1 MSFAFPSIPLV
12 KRGTIHPVQFG
23 QRLSDFCSRLKQ
35 QNEHWLVQ
43 QFLNNEQSN
52 NQPIVAQEYREG
64 VALSEDEKEQTEAQ
78 SKDVLTLAGAWNMYK
93 KEKALNWTKAIS
105 QANER
110 FMEIL
115 LIVLGSSTDVTTIT
129 KQDIKQVMEVEEN
142 LPRRVVQPYRP
153 MTVHQLIGCDDVPSE
168 DLVGAELS
176 TSI

>member
-1 MSFAFPSIPLV
+1 M
-12 KRGTIHPVQFG
+12 RGSV
-23 QRLSDFCSRLKQ
+23 
-35 QNEHWLVQ
+35 VQ

-52 NQPIVAQEYREG
+52 NQPMVAQEYREV

-115 LIVLGSSTDVTTIT
+115 LIVLGSSTDVTTMT
-129 KQDIKQVMEVEEN
+129 KQDIKQVM
-142 LPRRVVQPYRP
+142 
-153 MTVHQLIGCDDVPSE
+153 
-168 DLVGAELS
+168 
-176 TSI
+176 